1 MIAYILRRLRLAA
14 LTILGV
20 MLLTFLLFRVIAGDI
35 AAAHVGQK
43 ATDQQKADWRHKYG
57 YDKPLLL
64 NLHEQFMLTDATGG
78 ASPFHLKN
86 APGTL
91 LAERLAMVPVEHS
104 RNVLLGRYILRLSA
118 KTPLEDLTGHESLI
132 DETILE
138 PTSQPA
144 TQPTLMLNFH
154 LSDGS
159 TFSVDCSDVKTCGDL
174 IEKINQSPENK
185 NRVHASIR
193 QRGAMEIFDS
203 QFFHFFLT
211 ALTFDSYSLV
221 NHEKLTSIIAQR
233 APKSLALTIPVMA
246 LGWLLAMVIS
256 SFVAYFRGTWLDK
269 LGVFLSVLGMCV
281 PYLAFMI
288 YGQWLMFK
296 IAPSHAYGL
305 MYRGNIY
312 VPIAIAVIAGLG
324 GSVRFYRTV
333 ILNEVHQ
340 DYVRTARAKGA
351 GLATIL
357 FKHVLKNCML
367 PILTNL
373 ILTIPF
379 LIMGNLLLESYFGIP
394 GLGDLMLSSINGRD
408 EPILSG
414 LVFLTALIYT
424 LALLITD
431 LCYAVF
437 DPRIRLQ

>member
-1 MIAYILRRLRLAA
+1 MIAYILRRLRLAV

-20 MLLTFLLFRVIAGDI
+20 MLLTFLLFRVISGDI
-35 AAAHVGQK
+35 AAAHIGQK

-64 NLHEQFMLTDATGG
+64 NLHGRLMLTDSTQGE
-78 ASPFHLKN
+78 SPFHLQDV
-86 APGTL
+86 PGSL
-91 LAERLAMVPVEHS
+91 LADRLAMVPAEGS
-104 RNVLLGRYILRLSA
+104 RSVLLGRYVLRL
-118 KTPLEDLTGHESLI
+118 TPQTPIEELTGYESLL
-132 DETILE
+132 DETVVSEASKPSLE
-138 PTSQPA
+138 I
-144 TQPTLMLNFH
+144 H
-154 LSDGS
+154 LSNGESFSIDGGG
-159 TFSVDCSDVKTCGDL
+159 VKICGEL
-174 IEKINQSPENK
+174 IERINRSPENQG
-185 NRVHASIR
+185 RTHASIR
-193 QRGAMEIFDS
+193 TRTAGEIFDS
-203 QFFHFFLT
+203 QFFHYLVT
-211 ALTFDSYSLV
+211 AWTFDSRSLK
-221 NHEKLTSIIAQR
+221 NHEKLTTIIIER
-233 APKSLALTIPVMA
+233 APKSLALTIPALA

-256 SFVAYFRGTWLDK
+256 SFVAYFRGTWVDK

-288 YGQWLMFK
+288 YGQWLMFQ

-312 VPIAIAVIAGLG
+312 VPITIAVLAGLG

-351 GLATIL
+351 GLPNIL

-431 LCYAVF
+431 LSYAVF
-437 DPRIRLQ
+437 DPRIRLR